1 MLIDCYVK
9 VGVLQERKQNHPG
22 AFEMQVFFLQGF
34 LSPLIL
40 SACCLRDPTFLSLV
54 WLEG

>member
-40 SACCLRDPTFLSLV
+40 SACYLRDPTFLSLV